1 MLRIRLVLDPP
12 AWRLTPS
19 VFDPNIDPQHIFTFG
34 IWSCGGPRSLSLS
47 VDLGRCNVHTV
58 DGFQLASC
66 DVRVTLP
73 TGAGSVATFAKS
85 KPRTLA

>member
-1 MLRIRLVLDPP
+1 
-12 AWRLTPS
+12 
-19 VFDPNIDPQHIFTFG
+19 VFDPNIDTRSTFTFG
-34 IWSCGGPRSLSLS
+34 VWSRGGPRSLSLS
-47 VDLGRCNVHTV
+47 LDLGRCNVHTVDGFQV

-73 TGAGSVATFAKS
+73 TRAGSVATFAKS